1 MRRLVARTRRWGE
14 RTRGGR
20 NEKWWLY
27 SVRDL
32 GATFRRFCG
41 ALLRATAYAPTTPTP
56 STLRFAWVWGAA
68 RGSSWRWLWPPRHKA
83 EFAAFTAQPATC
95 YCCYYVAGWLSRRDA
110 LLDDDCYSALPN
122 SQYRSLD
129 FLTRTWQAEVPVLA
143 ENSPVLCQLRHAHGM
158 ATPSWA
164 SKLI

>member
-1 MRRLVARTRRWGE
+1 MMAIQRAGFGGNFSAILRPLSNCRSYAFLRR
-14 RTRGGR
+14 
-20 NEKWWLY
+20 
-27 SVRDL
+27 
-32 GATFRRFCG
+32 

-158 ATPSWA
+158 ATPS
-164 SKLI
+164 